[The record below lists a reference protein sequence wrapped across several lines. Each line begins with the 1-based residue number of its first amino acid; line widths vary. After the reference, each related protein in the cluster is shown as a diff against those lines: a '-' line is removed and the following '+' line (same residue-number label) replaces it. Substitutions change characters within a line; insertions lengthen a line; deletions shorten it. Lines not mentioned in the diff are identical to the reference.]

1 LRRWL
6 ATEGKMG
13 ECPPDYALFQAA
25 KYCNVPPWVLVEQP
39 LVWKLKALDYLSA
52 EGEAQKIIADRP
64 PKK

>member
-1 LRRWL
+1 
-6 ATEGKMG
+6 MG